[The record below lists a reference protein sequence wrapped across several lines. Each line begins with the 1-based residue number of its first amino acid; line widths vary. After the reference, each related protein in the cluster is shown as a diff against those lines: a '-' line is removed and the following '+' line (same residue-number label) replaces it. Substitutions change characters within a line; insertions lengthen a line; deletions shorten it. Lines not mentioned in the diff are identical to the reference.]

1 MSFEKLLSPVKIG
14 NMEVKNRCVVP
25 PMETNYADPG
35 GYVSQRTIDYY
46 TARAKGG
53 YGLIVIEII
62 SINPMGMGD
71 PFGLGFW
78 SDDHIDGYRKL
89 TDSIHANGAKVLAQI
104 YHAGRQTDSS
114 LTGGVQPIAP
124 SPIPCPLMKEM
135 PRELETEEVY
145 DLIEEFVTV
154 AKRAKQAGFDGVE
167 VHGAHGYLIAQFMSA
182 YSNKRYDEFGG
193 DLISRMKFPVEIV
206 RRIREATGPDFV
218 IQFRISADEKVL
230 GGRTIH
236 ETRAAARIMEEAG
249 IDSIHVSVCSYESVD
264 WMFVT
269 GEIPA
274 GFNSTAAEEVKKSVK
289 IPVLSVGRYND
300 PSIAEDVL
308 QSEKADLISFGRE
321 SLAEPELPRKL
332 AEGRVDEIIPCI
344 GCLQGCAGYMFNPD
358 KLKITCLMNPFTGKE
373 GTHKIEPT
381 TKVKKIMV
389 VGSGPAG
396 LETAWVLAK
405 RGHQVTCY
413 EKEKQIGGQ
422 FRIAGIPPTK
432 QDIMKGVKY
441 QLTMCKKFGVD
452 IVTST
457 EVTMEMVEAQNPDV
471 VVLATGGG
479 PLCPS
484 IKGIDGAHIVNAV
497 DVLDAKKPYGAK
509 VLVLGGGM
517 VGAETA
523 DFLCERGC
531 DVTVVEMREGIAL
544 DVLDG
549 PANLLKGRLESR
561 HAKIRTETR
570 VMEILEDGIMYEKD
584 GKTAELCGYD
594 TIVLALGTV
603 AYNPL
608 EASLRGKVKE
618 LYVIGDAIKA
628 RKAIDAMEEAIEI
641 AVRI

>member
-561 HAKIRTETR
+561 HAEIRTETR

-584 GKTAELCGYD
+584 GKTAELRGYD

>member
-1 MSFEKLLSPVKIG
+1 MSFKMLLSPVKIG
-14 NMEVKNRCVVP
+14 SVQLKNRCVVP

-62 SINPMGMGD
+62 SINPVGMGD

-78 SDDHIDGYRKL
+78 SDDHIEGYRKL
-89 TDSIHANGAKVLAQI
+89 TDSIHENGAKVLAQI

-135 PRELETEEVY
+135 PRELSTKEVY
-145 DLIEEFVTV
+145 GLIDEFVTV
-154 AKRAKQAGFDGVE
+154 AKRAKEAGFDGVE

-206 RRIREATGPDFV
+206 RRIREATGPDFL

-236 ETRAAARIMEEAG
+236 ETRAVARIMEEAG
-249 IDSIHVSVCSYESVD
+249 IDSIHVSVCAYESVE

-274 GFNSTAAEEVKKSVK
+274 GFNSTAAEEVKKSVS
-289 IPVLSVGRYND
+289 IPVISVGRYND

-308 QSEKADLISFGRE
+308 MSGKADLISFGRE
-321 SLAEPELPRKL
+321 SLAEPELPLKL
-332 AEGRVDEIIPCI
+332 AEGRQGEIIPCI

-373 GTHKIEPT
+373 GTHKMEPASQCK
-381 TKVKKIMV
+381 KVMV
-389 VGSGPAG
+389 VGAGPGG
-396 LETAWVLAK
+396 LEASWILAK

-413 EKEKQIGGQ
+413 EKEEQIGGQ
-422 FRIAGIPPTK
+422 FRIGGMPPTK

-441 QLTMCKKFGVD
+441 QLTMCKKYGVNL
-452 IVTST
+452 TTGT
-457 EVTMEMVEAQNPDV
+457 EVTEETIKKECPDV
-471 VVLATGGG
+471 VVLATGGK
-479 PLCPS
+479 PLYPN
-484 IKGIDGAHIVNAV
+484 IKGIADVDIINAV
-497 DVLDAKKPYGAK
+497 DVLDSKKSYGSK

-531 DVTVVEMREGIAL
+531 AVTIVEMREDIAM

-549 PANLLKGRLESR
+549 PAKLLKGRLASR
-561 HAKIRTETR
+561 NAEIITEAKI
-570 VMEILEDGIMYEKD
+570 VEILQDGIIYEKH
-584 GKTAELCGYD
+584 GNVEQLGAYD

-603 AYNPL
+603 ANNPL
-608 EASLRGKVKE
+608 EESLRDKVKE
-618 LYVIGDAIKA
+618 LYVIGDAVKA